1 MDSSPLNVAALESSG
16 HVRDIGPIFC
26 QCRECGAERMRDA
39 DARNRD
45 DVMRESARCAQT
57 RGRSRVRL
65 PLEGVSMADA

>member
-1 MDSSPLNVAALESSG
+1 
-16 HVRDIGPIFC
+16 
-26 QCRECGAERMRDA
+26 MRDA

-45 DVMRESARCAQT
+45 DVMHGARARS